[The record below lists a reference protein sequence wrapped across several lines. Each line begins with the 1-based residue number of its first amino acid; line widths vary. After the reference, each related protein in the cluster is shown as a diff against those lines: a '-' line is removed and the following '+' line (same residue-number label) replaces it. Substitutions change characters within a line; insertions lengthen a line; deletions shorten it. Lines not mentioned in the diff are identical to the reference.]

1 MDAQSLLDRLRN
13 DDTADEEE
21 IAKLAL
27 ADNPDL
33 PAELLAWAARAM
45 NEEVTIERADAST
58 FRAVSRAVKDPALKG
73 RLRFAQA
80 ELMHVS
86 ADSDQ
91 YVLDAAIDAVGWAPD
106 LAGAYELIFD
116 KLRGSSDLD
125 WTEAFEKIGGR
136 SLPEDALALLR
147 HVIERAE
154 AGVRT
159 GDKPYFLKFD
169 PTEGAT
175 PADVE
180 AFVGKGLLAE
190 ALAAR
195 RGAMGEDFATARR
208 AIFGR

>member
-13 DDTADEEE
+13 DDDADEKKT
-21 IAKLAL
+21 AKSAL
-27 ADNPDL
+27 SDNPDL
-33 PAELLAWAARAM
+33 PAELLAWAARAV
-45 NEEVTIERADAST
+45 NEEVAIERADAST
-58 FRAVSRAVKDPALKG
+58 FLAVSLVVTDPALKG

-86 ADSDQ
+86 SDSDQ

-136 SLPEDALALLR
+136 GLPKDALALLR
-147 HVIERAE
+147 HVIERTE

-159 GDKPYFLKFD
+159 GDKPYFLKFA

-175 PADVE
+175 LADVE
-180 AFVGKGLLAE
+180 AFVAQGLLAE
-190 ALAAR
+190 AVAAR
-195 RGAMGEDFATARR
+195 RGAAGEDFPTARR
-208 AIFGR
+208 AILGG